1 MERIPLISWLLL
13 LASTAAADPK
23 AFERDVAPFL
33 AKHCLECHR
42 ADRKKGDLILDGY
55 RSEAAATKDARV
67 WESVARKLRAREMPP
82 KAKPQPAPAEVEAVL
97 RWIDGA
103 VLKVGGSG
111 PRDPGRV
118 TLRRLNKYEY
128 NYTIRDLIGLD
139 LKPADDFPADEVG
152 YGFDNI
158 GDVLSIPPILMER
171 YLSTAEKVLEKA
183 IVADMP
189 KGKKAP
195 EPHRRIIFAEPK
207 GKLDRR
213 DTARKN
219 LERFATRAYRRPARS
234 EEVSRLLKLF
244 DLAEKGG
251 ESFERGIQVACSAVL
266 SSPHFLFRVEL
277 DSEPRNPAAIH
288 PVTDWELASRL
299 SYFLWSS
306 LPDEELFEHARK
318 GTLNKDGNLEKQA
331 RRMIADG
338 KSRGL
343 LKTFSA
349 LWLGSRQM
357 KNVSPD
363 PAQFPKFDEEL
374 RDAMRRE
381 TEMFFDEVM
390 RKDLSVLTFLD
401 ADFTFLNERLAKHYG
416 VPDVKGSEMR
426 RVALK
431 DTVRGGVLTQGTVL
445 TVTSN
450 PTRTSPVKRGKWI
463 LEQILGTPPPP
474 PLPGNDSLKEDGGE
488 ALKGTLRQR
497 TEQHRKNP
505 ECATCHE
512 KMDPLGFALE
522 SFDAVGKWRERDGEF
537 PIDASAVLPDGTKF
551 EGARGLKQ
559 ALLARQD
566 DFCRAFAEKM
576 LTFALGRGLE
586 PTDSAAVEG
595 IVKRLQADELRFSA
609 LVLGIVTSQP
619 FLYRRGER
627 VGE

>member
-1 MERIPLISWLLL
+1 
-13 LASTAAADPK
+13 
-23 AFERDVAPFL
+23 
-33 AKHCLECHR
+33 
-42 ADRKKGDLILDGY
+42 
-55 RSEAAATKDARV
+55 
-67 WESVARKLRAREMPP
+67 
-82 KAKPQPAPAEVEAVL
+82 
-97 RWIDGA
+97 
-103 VLKVGGSG
+103 
-111 PRDPGRV
+111 
-118 TLRRLNKYEY
+118 
-128 NYTIRDLIGLD
+128 
-139 LKPADDFPADEVG
+139 
-152 YGFDNI
+152 
-158 GDVLSIPPILMER
+158 
-171 YLSTAEKVLEKA
+171 
-183 IVADMP
+183 
-189 KGKKAP
+189 
-195 EPHRRIIFAEPK
+195 
-207 GKLDRR
+207 
-213 DTARKN
+213 
-219 LERFATRAYRRPARS
+219 
-234 EEVSRLLKLF
+234 
-244 DLAEKGG
+244 
-251 ESFERGIQVACSAVL
+251 
-266 SSPHFLFRVEL
+266 
-277 DSEPRNPAAIH
+277 
-288 PVTDWELASRL
+288 
-299 SYFLWSS
+299 
-306 LPDEELFEHARK
+306 
-318 GTLNKDGNLEKQA
+318 
-331 RRMIADG
+331 
-338 KSRGL
+338 
-343 LKTFSA
+343 
-349 LWLGSRQM
+349 
-357 KNVSPD
+357 
-363 PAQFPKFDEEL
+363 
-374 RDAMRRE
+374 
-381 TEMFFDEVM
+381 
-390 RKDLSVLTFLD
+390 
-401 ADFTFLNERLAKHYG
+401 
-416 VPDVKGSEMR
+416 
-426 RVALK
+426 LK